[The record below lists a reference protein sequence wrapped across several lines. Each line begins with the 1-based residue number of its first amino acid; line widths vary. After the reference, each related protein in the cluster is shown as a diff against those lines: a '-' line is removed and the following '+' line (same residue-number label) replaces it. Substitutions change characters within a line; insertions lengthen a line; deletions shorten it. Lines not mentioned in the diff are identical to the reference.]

1 MITPIQMANLAVIL
15 ANRGYYMTPHIVRP
29 TEDLVANRIEKHVI
43 PIDRK
48 HFDPIIEGMQMVI
61 KGGTGRRAQVDSI
74 TIAGKTGTVQNPHGD
89 DHSVFI
95 AFAPVENPKIALI
108 VYVEKGVWGSRY
120 AAPIAG
126 LLIEKYLKGKI
137 SDKKKPLEKEMFEAS
152 LIDIIPNKVKEE
164 SNE

>member
-1 MITPIQMANLAVIL
+1 MEPLHNSILTVRATMRQNPLPYAPSVKRKGEREGVAVPAVPYAFFTL
-15 ANRGYYMTPHIVRP
+15 PPAVLL
-29 TEDLVANRIEKHVI
+29 EDTSKS
-43 PIDRK
+43 
-48 HFDPIIEGMQMVI
+48 
-61 KGGTGRRAQVDSI
+61 GRRRWRP
-74 TIAGKTGTVQNPHGD
+74 NPHGD